1 MQSAHHHGSVA
12 NSQGSA
18 LRGALGPACPPLVFL
33 AACESEAV
41 GKELAAAGVQHVV
54 ATTRPV
60 PTDVA
65 MRFTS
70 EFYTELVRGD
80 SVQGAF
86 DVASRTLRGLD
97 AGVFVLLP
105 AGADHTVRFLQ

>member
-1 MQSAHHHGSVA
+1 MTIAELNKISCS
-12 NSQGSA
+12 
-18 LRGALGPACPPLVFL
+18 F
-33 AACESEAV
+33 ESDDSRI
-41 GKELAAAGVQHVV
+41 KTVQHVV

-65 MRFTS
+65 MRVTS